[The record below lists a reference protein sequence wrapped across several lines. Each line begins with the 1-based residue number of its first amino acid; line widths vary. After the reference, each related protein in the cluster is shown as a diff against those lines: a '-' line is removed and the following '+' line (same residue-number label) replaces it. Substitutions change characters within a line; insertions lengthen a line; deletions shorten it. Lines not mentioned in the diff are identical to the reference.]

1 MAHTASIARRILVAA
16 AFLLA
21 MTAALGFAQ
30 SAPGSTSNQGFGH
43 PSDPGV
49 LVVSVQPGSPA
60 EKAGIARGDI
70 ILEVNGTAVNTPK
83 DIRQTVASRSKGDTL
98 TVKLRHGDAEKT
110 ASVPVGEMNGH
121 PYIGVT
127 LLPDLRELRGM
138 RGEARESMRGPFE
151 GALVARVTAG
161 GPADK
166 AGLKRGDV
174 ILSVDGTAVDADHS
188 LGALIAGKK
197 AGDKVTLSVQPLRA
211 AAGTNPHDV
220 TVTLGTSPDGKK
232 PWLGVAYTAG
242 TPLAEYLLPDDEG
255 FPSPDMMSPR
265 MMPRFAAPPSI

>member
-1 MAHTASIARRILVAA
+1 MAHRASIVRRALGAA

-21 MTAALGFAQ
+21 LTAAVGLAQ
-30 SAPGSTSNQGFGH
+30 GAPGSPSNQGSGH

-70 ILEVNGTAVNTPK
+70 ILELNGTAVNTPR
-83 DIRQTVASRSKGDTL
+83 DIRQTVAARAKGDTL
-98 TVKLRHGDAEKT
+98 AVKLRHGDAEKT
-110 ASVPVGEMNGH
+110 ASVPVGELNGH
-121 PYIGVT
+121 PYIGVS
-127 LLPDLRELRGM
+127 LMPDERDLRGM
-138 RGEARESMRGPFE
+138 RGQAPEAMRGPFE

-174 ILSVDGTAVDADHS
+174 ILSVNGTAVDADHS
-188 LGALIAGKK
+188 LTALIADRKI
-197 AGDKVTLSVQPLRA
+197 GDTVTLSVKPLRA

-242 TPLAEYLLPDDEG
+242 SPLAEYLLPGDEDVFG
-255 FPSPDMMSPR
+255 PGMPG
-265 MMPRFAAPPSI
+265 MMPPMAAPPSI